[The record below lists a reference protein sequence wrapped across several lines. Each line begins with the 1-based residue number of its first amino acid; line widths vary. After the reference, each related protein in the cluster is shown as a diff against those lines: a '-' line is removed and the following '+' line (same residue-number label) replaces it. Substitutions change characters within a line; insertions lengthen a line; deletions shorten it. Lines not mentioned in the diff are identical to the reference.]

1 MWWDICTSC
10 SVVLFLKEA
19 GSTKKFGVS
28 IAFTGKGASVAAA
41 IMAFTLMVR
50 SMRLSLGAID
60 RRLEAAALILG
71 ASRLCVFLTIS
82 LPFMT
87 SGILSGCVLVFA
99 HARGEFGPTMTFV
112 SNVHRET
119 QTFTLAICNRK
130 HSPDGETGAL
140 RFTIFAVAIALVALF
155 SSEWLARHIN
165 QQRPPTQ

>member
-1 MWWDICTSC
+1 
-10 SVVLFLKEA
+10 
-19 GSTKKFGVS
+19 
-28 IAFTGKGASVAAA
+28 
-41 IMAFTLMVR
+41 MAFTLMVR

-71 ASRLCVFLTIS
+71 ASCLCVFLTIS

-99 HARGEFGPTMTFV
+99 HARGEFGPTMTFF

-130 HSPDGETGAL
+130 HSPGGETGAL

-155 SSEWLARHIN
+155 SSE
-165 QQRPPTQ
+165 